1 MALVTHKNEDPR
13 ACCGGCRNAHQTRP
27 RFVIGV
33 FTDLQGAKDAAARL
47 HSATG
52 QQANILLE
60 ANGAGTPEQS
70 VAACSRLYQKIKR
83 HQLLGATVL
92 IIDADGPEQQL
103 GLSRLLLESKCD
115 MLLTHDGAQPT
126 GVSASSARR

>member
-1 MALVTHKNEDPR
+1 MALVADTHTNEDPR

-33 FTDLQGAKDAAARL
+33 FTDLQDAKDAAARL

-60 ANGAGTPEQS
+60 ANGAGTADQP
-70 VAACSRLYQKIKR
+70 VAACSRLHQQIKR
-83 HQLLGATVL
+83 HLSLGATVL
-92 IIDADGPEQQL
+92 IIDANGPEQQL

-115 MLLTHDGAQPT
+115 MLLTHDGPSPAD
-126 GVSASSARR
+126 